1 MQGLRRSLMTLMAI
15 CLVGTLT
22 WTGSPISQADE
33 LTDAKAKLIKL
44 QGEASQAEQE
54 YHKVEAQLESANAK
68 LAEIEKEI
76 EVQQE
81 KVETLK
87 TQVTVV
93 TLQQFQDRGATTTA
107 VLFTSDN
114 QTEALNRIVM
124 ASLVSDTTTALLQ
137 TYQLSQAQLD
147 DLRRGQKTTVAAIK
161 ADEEQLRQIKATAES
176 KVAEAQ
182 RLVNRLTA
190 EQRARLNAENGGFVS
205 RTGSYTPPPPVQ
217 NGPAA
222 AAIVAFAM
230 SKVGGPYKF
239 GGEGPTGFDCS
250 GLTKVA
256 YASIGIKL
264 PHSASS
270 QFNYGRAV
278 SKADLQPGDLVFFYR
293 GPGHVG
299 IYVGGGM
306 IVDARNSRVGIVYTS
321 INAGMPFVGARRLL

>member
-1 MQGLRRSLMTLMAI
+1 MTLMTI

-22 WTGSPISQADE
+22 WTNGPISHADE
-33 LTDAKAKLIKL
+33 LSDAKAKLIKL
-44 QGEASQAEQE
+44 QGEASAAEQE
-54 YHKVEAQLESANAK
+54 YHKVEAQLETASTK
-68 LAEIEKEI
+68 LIEIEKEI

-81 KVETLK
+81 KVEALR

-114 QTEALNRIVM
+114 QEEALNRIVM

-137 TYQLSQAQLD
+137 SYQLSQSQLD
-147 DLRRGQKTTVAAIK
+147 ILRRGQQSTVAAIK
-161 ADEEQLRQIKATAES
+161 ASEEELKLIKAAADA
-176 KVAEAQ
+176 KVTETQ
-182 RLVNRLTA
+182 RVVNRLSA
-190 EQRARLNAENGGFVS
+190 EQRARLDAENGGFVS
-205 RTGSYTPPPPVQ
+205 RTGSFAPPPPVQ

-222 AAIVAFAM
+222 AAIVAFVM
-230 SKVGGPYKF
+230 SKVGGPYKI
-239 GGEGPTGFDCS
+239 GGEGPVGYDCS
-250 GLTKVA
+250 GLTKMA
-256 YASIGIKL
+256 YASIGISL
-264 PHSASS
+264 PHSAAS

-278 SKADLQPGDLVFFYR
+278 SKEDLQPGDLVFFYR

-306 IVDARNSRVGIVYTS
+306 IADARNSRVGIVYTS